1 MAKKK
6 KQKLTA
12 ELTADEIKMTLEQ
25 YANSRDIKNAIKY
38 IEKHKDEISK
48 IIDKYG
54 SGNSYIASAYD
65 ISYEHEDFVF
75 TKEYQR
81 QLESIRTN
89 ALFDDEY

>member
-1 MAKKK
+1 MSKKK

-12 ELTADEIKMTLEQ
+12 DEIKNTLDQ
-25 YANSRDIKNAIKY
+25 YANNRDIKSTINYIK
-38 IEKHKDEISK
+38 KHKDEISK
-48 IIDKYG
+48 IIDEYG

-65 ISYEHEDFVF
+65 ISYEHEDFAF
-75 TKEYQR
+75 TKEYQK

>member
-12 ELTADEIKMTLEQ
+12 DEIKKNLDE
-25 YANSRDIKNAIKY
+25 YANNRDINSAKMY
-38 IEKHKDEISK
+38 IEKHKEEISK

-54 SGNSYIASAYD
+54 SGSTYIASAYD
-65 ISYEHEDFVF
+65 ISYEHEDFAF
-75 TKEYQR
+75 AKEYQR
-81 QLESIRTN
+81 QLESITAN

>member
-1 MAKKK
+1 MSKKK

-12 ELTADEIKMTLEQ
+12 DAIKNTLDQ
-25 YANSRDIKNAIKY
+25 YANSSDIKSAIKY
-38 IEKHKDEISK
+38 IEKHKEEISE

-65 ISYEHEDFVF
+65 ISYENEEFAF

-81 QLESIRTN
+81 QLENIRTN